1 MRGPVAPSSSR
12 VLLCILTIL
21 LIAACGSAE
30 DMDAAATSGETF
42 GGGLAVREASRP
54 GPGQAWVIFGADTV
68 VAEVA
73 RTPAER
79 QHGLMDRD
87 QVPEGT
93 GMLFVFENEAI
104 RSFWMKDTHVPLDI
118 AYLNSD
124 LRIVTILQMEPLV
137 MSTYDST
144 APAMFAL
151 EVRQGWFAEQGIEA
165 GGQVELV
172 FGRQ

>member
-1 MRGPVAPSSSR
+1 
-12 VLLCILTIL
+12 
-21 LIAACGSAE
+21 
-30 DMDAAATSGETF
+30 
-42 GGGLAVREASRP
+42 
-54 GPGQAWVIFGADTV
+54 V